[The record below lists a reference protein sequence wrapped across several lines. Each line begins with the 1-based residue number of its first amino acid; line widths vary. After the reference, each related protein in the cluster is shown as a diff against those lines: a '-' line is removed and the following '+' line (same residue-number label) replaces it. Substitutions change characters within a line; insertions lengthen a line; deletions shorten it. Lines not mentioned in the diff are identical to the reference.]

1 MSVDA
6 LPWSAGTVS
15 PLANASSLPPSISSR
30 YFRPSAERGRIRN
43 VESLR
48 HVADALVELEV
59 ELGDDLAVLLAH
71 RAHVVDHAD
80 AAAAG
85 ADLVAGH
92 EVGAVG
98 HAHLQR
104 RRRHERQALVGVV
117 GQEDRDDHDED
128 RHAAD
133 EDGVGCDAGSGL
145 PHGASR

>member
-6 LPWSAGTVS
+6 LPCSAGTVS
-15 PLANASSLPPSISSR
+15 PLANALSLEPSWSSR
-30 YFRPSAERGRIRN
+30 YLRPSAERGRIRN
-43 VESLR
+43 VESL
-48 HVADALVELEV
+48 EV
-59 ELGDDLAVLLAH
+59 ELGDDLAVRVAD
-71 RAHVVDHAD
+71 RAHVLDHAD
-80 AAAAG
+80 AAAAR
-85 ADLVAGH
+85 ADLVARH

-104 RRRHERQALVGVV
+104 RRRHERQALVRVV